1 MSRKPVAL
9 SLRQMKELRNTFDLF
24 DRDKSGAI
32 SSSELEQVLI
42 ALNFD
47 PTERLLRKIMKEMDI
62 DRNGLVEFDE
72 FVKVMRNVY
81 ERKFTDNEMRK
92 AFQCFDADSSGYI
105 TINELREVLSR
116 LNYNV
121 SEQRLGEVLGEIDTD
136 NDGKISY
143 DEFVQMLQ
151 SI

>member
-1 MSRKPVAL
+1 
-9 SLRQMKELRNTFDLF
+9 MKELRNTFDLF

>member
-1 MSRKPVAL
+1 MDT
-9 SLRQMKELRNTFDLF
+9 ELRNTFDLF